1 MSEVGDFEAGIL
13 SAIQMPGVVPLS
25 ESGRPGPGT
34 GAATSSDGLVPLP
47 DRPPLDSH
55 AVCVLGASLSRTVAE
70 VHRAGIVHGAISLPV
85 LLVDELG
92 RPVLAGFGTASRST
106 SPDARALDAGD
117 LVSLLKVLVDRL
129 PGSADSSESRNR
141 RRTGRLLDDL
151 DGSAPID
158 ISDGLTGLARSFGS
172 GATNQTT
179 AVAEPPGAEPSG
191 AETQDPEPLEA
202 GAGVEPDQTIQESHT
217 VPVDPPSDEEG
228 RPEASP
234 GREDPGA
241 GQWNTSGAASVG
253 GQNAAGSDRT
263 IRARVRSASTGP
275 SQLATAGFMAAGL
288 LIMAAATIAFLL
300 SRGTDQPPP
309 EPVPLV
315 MEGGPVL
322 TYLGTSYQLGRP
334 GDVAVVRTCDGRA
347 TAWLLRPSTGAIY
360 RFEAWAT
367 DEMLTVDPIRIVL
380 GGQSLRL
387 AHSLGCTDVHVET
400 TDGRYVPL
408 TDGS

>member
-1 MSEVGDFEAGIL
+1 MVAIVSSPRYVLLGLASGEPAWLEVVARLVGRR
-13 SAIQMPGVVPLS
+13 SADDEFIRCTGPVDLATRLGT
-25 ESGRPGPGT
+25 GRPFSAALVDHRTVGLDRELVRRASAAGCPVIVVGGADDPGRLASL
-34 GAATSSDGLVPLP
+34 GAAAHMEE
-47 DRPPLDSH
+47 PPSAHDLD
-55 AVCVLGASLSRTVAE
+55 AM
-70 VHRAGIVHGAISLPV
+70 
-85 LLVDELG
+85 
-92 RPVLAGFGTASRST
+92 LAGHAT
-106 SPDARALDAGD
+106 PI
-117 LVSLLKVLVDRL
+117 
-129 PGSADSSESRNR
+129 
-141 RRTGRLLDDL
+141 GRIDDL

-172 GATNQTT
+172 GATNQAT
-179 AVAEPPGAEPSG
+179 AVVEPPGAGPPG
-191 AETQDPEPLEA
+191 AETQEPEPLEA
-202 GAGVEPDQTIQESHT
+202 GADVEPDQTIQEGHT
-217 VPVDPPSDEEG
+217 VPVDHPSDEEG

-241 GQWNTSGAASVG
+241 GQWSTSGAAPVG

-300 SRGTDQPPP
+300 SRGTDQPLP

-315 MEGGPVL
+315 MEGGPVV

-367 DEMLTVDPIRIVL
+367 DEMVTVDPIRIVL

>member
-158 ISDGLTGLARSFGS
+158 ISDGLTGLVRSFGS
-172 GATNQTT
+172 GATNQAA
-179 AVAEPPGAEPSG
+179 AVAEPAGAEPSG

-202 GAGVEPDQTIQESHT
+202 GVGVEPDQTIQEGHT
-217 VPVDPPSDEEG
+217 DPVDHPSDGEG

-241 GQWNTSGAASVG
+241 GQWRTSGAASVG

-275 SQLATAGFMAAGL
+275 SKLATAGFMAAGL

-300 SRGTDQPPP
+300 SRGTDQPPS
-309 EPVPLV
+309 EPAPLV

-367 DEMLTVDPIRIVL
+367 DEMVTVDPIRIVL

-387 AHSLGCTDVHVET
+387 AHSLGCTDVHIET

>member
-202 GAGVEPDQTIQESHT
+202 GAGVEPDQTIQEGHT
-217 VPVDPPSDEEG
+217 VPADHPSDKEG

-263 IRARVRSASTGP
+263 IR
-275 SQLATAGFMAAGL
+275 
-288 LIMAAATIAFLL
+288 
-300 SRGTDQPPP
+300 
-309 EPVPLV
+309 
-315 MEGGPVL
+315 
-322 TYLGTSYQLGRP
+322 
-334 GDVAVVRTCDGRA
+334 
-347 TAWLLRPSTGAIY
+347 
-360 RFEAWAT
+360 
-367 DEMLTVDPIRIVL
+367 
-380 GGQSLRL
+380 
-387 AHSLGCTDVHVET
+387 
-400 TDGRYVPL
+400 
-408 TDGS
+408 

>member
-34 GAATSSDGLVPLP
+34 GSA
-47 DRPPLDSH
+47 
-55 AVCVLGASLSRTVAE
+55 TVAE
-70 VHRAGIVHGAISLPV
+70 VHRSGIVHGAISLPV

-172 GATNQTT
+172 GATNQAT
-179 AVAEPPGAEPSG
+179 AVVEPPGAE
-191 AETQDPEPLEA
+191 TQEPEPLEA
-202 GAGVEPDQTIQESHT
+202 GADVEPDQTIQEGHT
-217 VPVDPPSDEEG
+217 VPVDHPSDEEG

-241 GQWNTSGAASVG
+241 GQWSTSGAAPVG

-288 LIMAAATIAFLL
+288 LIMAAAATAFLL

-315 MEGGPVL
+315 MEGGPVV

-367 DEMLTVDPIRIVL
+367 DEMVTVDPIRIVL

>member
-1 MSEVGDFEAGIL
+1 
-13 SAIQMPGVVPLS
+13 
-25 ESGRPGPGT
+25 
-34 GAATSSDGLVPLP
+34 
-47 DRPPLDSH
+47 
-55 AVCVLGASLSRTVAE
+55 
-70 VHRAGIVHGAISLPV
+70 
-85 LLVDELG
+85 
-92 RPVLAGFGTASRST
+92 
-106 SPDARALDAGD
+106 
-117 LVSLLKVLVDRL
+117 
-129 PGSADSSESRNR
+129 
-141 RRTGRLLDDL
+141 DDL

-172 GATNQTT
+172 GATNQAT
-179 AVAEPPGAEPSG
+179 AVVEPPGAEPSG
-191 AETQDPEPLEA
+191 AETQEPEPLEA
-202 GAGVEPDQTIQESHT
+202 GADVEPDQTIQEGHT
-217 VPVDPPSDEEG
+217 VPVDHPSDEEG

-241 GQWNTSGAASVG
+241 GQWSTSGAAPVG

-315 MEGGPVL
+315 MEGGPVV

-367 DEMLTVDPIRIVL
+367 DEMVTVDPIRIVL